1 MKNNNITAGIVL
13 YNPNINRLLKNIE
26 SVYQQ
31 VQKIIVF
38 DNGSDNYKEVVK
50 YLKKFPNVIEISSS
64 INRGIA
70 YALNEIAIKAK
81 KMGYDW
87 LLTLDQDTVI
97 RKNLINTYT
106 KYLNLPQL
114 GQLCCGYED
123 ANLPGSRIG
132 INTNFPEYKV
142 YRVKECITSGTLM
155 NLKALE
161 NVGGFDEALFID
173 GVDDEISYLL
183 EENHYFTY
191 KVNFIGM
198 NHELGKID
206 KGRIFSKEIKHSNYG
221 PMRRYYIARNR
232 VILSKRYKKYQPLT
246 TNMIYQLK
254 DWVTIILFEHNKHKK
269 SLAII
274 KGIHDGVKYRKARKK
289 YL

>member
-1 MKNNNITAGIVL
+1 MKNKNIVAGIVL
-13 YNPNINRLLKNIE
+13 YNPNIERLLKNIE
-26 SVYQQ
+26 SVYPQ
-31 VQKIIVF
+31 VEKIIVF
-38 DNGSDNYKEVVK
+38 DNGSDNYGKVVK
-50 YLKKFPNVIEISSS
+50 YLQKFSNIIKISSS
-64 INRGIA
+64 VNKGIA
-70 YALNEIAIKAK
+70 HALNEIAIKAK
-81 KMGYDW
+81 EMKYDW

-97 RKNLINTYT
+97 YKNLINTYT

-123 ANLPGSRIG
+123 ANLPGSKIG
-132 INTNFPEYKV
+132 INIKFPEYKV
-142 YRVKECITSGTLM
+142 YKVKKCITSGSLI

-183 EENHYFTY
+183 EENQYFTY

-198 NHELGKID
+198 SHELGKID
-206 KGRIFSKEIKHSNYG
+206 KGRLFSKEIKHSNYG

-232 VILSKRYKKYQPLT
+232 MILSKRYKKYQPLID
-246 TNMIYQLK
+246 NMIYQLK
-254 DWVTIILFEHNKHKK
+254 DWVAILLFEQNKKKK

-274 KGIHDGVKYRKARKK
+274 KGIHDGVKYREARKK